1 MKTVFVLISILWICS
16 QALIDFNHFDRGQYF
31 SDHKDRF
38 ISRALVGGIVLMFS
52 FKFALILAL
61 LYWAVFDAALNKL
74 RGLDYFYL
82 GTESETDK
90 YFADKPQI
98 YKYSKYASLI
108 GALLLLIVL

>member
-1 MKTVFVLISILWICS
+1 MITLAVMIAWIIS
-16 QALIDFNHFDRGQYF
+16 QAWIDKNHFEKGQFF

-98 YKYSKYASLI
+98 YKYSKYAALI
-108 GALLLLIVL
+108 GAFILKIMF

>member
-1 MKTVFVLISILWICS
+1 MIALILIVAWIIS

-31 SDHKDRF
+31 TDHKDRF
-38 ISRALVGGIVLMFS
+38 ISRALVGALVLVFS
-52 FKFALILAL
+52 VKYALILAL
-61 LYWAVFDAALNKL
+61 LYWAIFDAALNKM